1 MIKYAQTL
9 NLVGTSC
16 PMNFVLIKSTL
27 DRMAPG
33 EFLQA
38 RLDKAP
44 VGPDVAASLRECG
57 YHVVSADEKE
67 DSYVVVVRKRPA
79 AFRKQVS
86 LRARRNKDCGCGS
99 SRRRRR

>member
-9 NLVGTSC
+9 DLTGTSC

-44 VGPDVAASLRECG
+44 VGPDVAASLRESG
-57 YHVVSADEKE
+57 YDVVSVEEKE
-67 DSYVVVVRKRPA
+67 DNCVVVVRKRPQA
-79 AFRKQVS
+79 ARAS
-86 LRARRNKDCGCGS
+86 AGLRARRSKGCGS
-99 SRRRRR
+99 AGRRRR

>member
-1 MIKYAQTL
+1 MINFSQTL

-44 VGPDVAASLRECG
+44 VGPDVAASLAESG
-57 YHVVSADEKE
+57 YDVVSVEEKE
-67 DSYVVVVRKRPA
+67 DSCVVAVRKKPA
-79 AFRKQVS
+79 VAGTSPS
-86 LRARRNKDCGCGS
+86 LRARRSKGCGS
-99 SRRRRR
+99 ARRRRR